1 MMLECN
7 LELSVKYFCFV
18 NTCKSTSK
26 SVFDTSICSVGQGP
40 QANHLLLLV
49 LLSLL
54 SVGWSEPVNVYFL
67 SHDTPVW
74 HIPYLAILCI

>member
-1 MMLECN
+1 MAHTVC
-7 LELSVKYFCFV
+7 
-18 NTCKSTSK
+18 
-26 SVFDTSICSVGQGP
+26 QGP

-67 SHDTPVW
+67 SHDIHVW
-74 HIPYLAILCI
+74 HILYLAILYSDTTFKLSQV